1 MFVYFWL
8 GLKAHFEPIFGAH
21 SLDPMQGPIKA
32 LFCVILESICR
43 AHFSLC
49 PAQTQKAINRP
60 LGPAETRPCTVFFPW
75 HKAPFHACRPRRAC
89 PFNIVFYLHVHGS
102 SPWQPNLQRSIMS
115 PMQPLQAPVF
125 FASTPRPTLAQMLA
139 FTSTLN
145 NRPRTRRSLPLLAS
159 NGPCFAPAYLRSYS
173 AALNTNYQLLL
184 RAFWRQD
191 HLLTKHHRLSGSSSC
206 AFTAP
211 CKSRQV
217 GCPSLNGWH
226 LQQHGTRP
234 FVEVARST
242 VPGKVGMPLPFPM
255 QRSSTPKL

>member
-1 MFVYFWL
+1 MKPFS
-8 GLKAHFEPIFGAH
+8 EPIPLIQCKAQLRPFFV
-21 SLDPMQGPIKA
+21 LFWNPFVGPISAYVQPELNRPSTDLLAQQKQDLA
-32 LFCVILESICR
+32 PFIFPGTRPRFMHADLVVHVPSTLFSIFTCMAPLHDSPTCSAR
-43 AHFSLC
+43 LC
-49 PAQTQKAINRP
+49 P
-60 LGPAETRPCTVFFPW
+60 PCS
-75 HKAPFHACRPRRAC
+75 HCK
-89 PFNIVFYLHVHGS
+89 
-102 SPWQPNLQRSIMS
+102 LQF
-115 PMQPLQAPVF
+115 F

-139 FTSTLN
+139 FTLTLN

-206 AFTAP
+206 VFTAP

-217 GCPSLNGWH
+217 GCPSL
-226 LQQHGTRP
+226 QPHGTRP
-234 FVEVARST
+234 FVEVACST
-242 VPGKVGMPLPFPM
+242 VPGKVSMPLPFPM